1 MLGGR
6 SFQYACPN
14 NYQQQPVP
22 SAVHK
27 VIDYDSDAADPILD
41 WWSQYFWL
49 IMVIIAQ
56 YHVWNT
62 IPVG

>member
-41 WWSQYFWL
+41 
-49 IMVIIAQ
+49 
-56 YHVWNT
+56 
-62 IPVG
+62 